1 MTVAAA
7 TDLPLS
13 TRERI
18 LAAALVAFA
27 ERGVEATS
35 LDAVAAE
42 IGIRKQTI
50 LYWFPSKD
58 QLLQGVIDH
67 ATSELGQ
74 RLTEAAALAR
84 PTLRAQVVAVVDATL
99 RIATTHPALLAL
111 VRETTR
117 LGPPASGYLADAVA
131 PLVEGAAAALTDG
144 THRTERARD
153 LLLGA
158 GARVVGMAT
167 EAEIRAALELT
178 PDLAWLRAR
187 RRALVQDLLDRFD
200 S

>member
-1 MTVAAA
+1 MSRTSSQSGTERNRRSTRAVPKKPVEPVMAMRFPARSSAITKTCLPYGREMREFWVDRRLGEARRCDDVTVAAA

-67 ATSELGQ
+67 A
-74 RLTEAAALAR
+74 
-84 PTLRAQVVAVVDATL
+84 
-99 RIATTHPALLAL
+99 
-111 VRETTR
+111 
-117 LGPPASGYLADAVA
+117 
-131 PLVEGAAAALTDG
+131 
-144 THRTERARD
+144 
-153 LLLGA
+153 
-158 GARVVGMAT
+158 
-167 EAEIRAALELT
+167 
-178 PDLAWLRAR
+178 
-187 RRALVQDLLDRFD
+187 
-200 S
+200 